1 MNENAYDFDVM
12 NSIPCEFCN
21 TLIDV
26 QDYEEHARECRR
38 YNNPNFSFY
47 SSIPNFETL
56 LEQISNGLGNTAEGD
71 PDYAE
76 SEEEEVQ
83 PFNAY
88 DSEQYQFY
96 NDTNDSNQEQINVES
111 NTNFSE
117 TSFINQFPSALH
129 SILPNIHTFITSSIP
144 ISINANENLDAPPVI
159 SFEELI
165 QSRIGDQ
172 TAENYNEFM
181 NLAQQIGK
189 VKIGL
194 SEEILENK
202 FKTVEKTDICC
213 ICAEEKNTF
222 MISPCNHELCKEC
235 TMVWYKDNKKCAHCQ
250 VEIE

>member
-1 MNENAYDFDVM
+1 MSENTYDFDIM
-12 NSIPCEFCN
+12 NSIPCEFCQ
-21 TLIDV
+21 TLIDI
-26 QDYEEHARECRR
+26 QDYDEHSRECRR
-38 YNNPNFSFY
+38 HSNSHFNLYN
-47 SSIPNFETL
+47 SIPNFEDL

-76 SEEEEVQ
+76 PEEDNIQ

-88 DSEQYQFY
+88 DSHQYQFY
-96 NDTNDSNQEQINVES
+96 NNESNELNQEQNSELNE
-111 NTNFSE
+111 NTTE
-117 TSFINQFPSALH
+117 TTFVNQFPIGLQ
-129 SILPNIHTFITSSIP
+129 SILPNIQTFITSSIP
-144 ISINANENLDAPPVI
+144 ISINTSENSDVPPLI

-165 QSRIGDQ
+165 QSRTGDQ

-194 SEEILENK
+194 SEETLENK
-202 FKTVEKTDICC
+202 FRTIEKTALCC
-213 ICAEEKNTF
+213 ICTEEKNEF

-235 TMVWYKDNKKCAHCQ
+235 TKVWYKDNKKCAHCQ